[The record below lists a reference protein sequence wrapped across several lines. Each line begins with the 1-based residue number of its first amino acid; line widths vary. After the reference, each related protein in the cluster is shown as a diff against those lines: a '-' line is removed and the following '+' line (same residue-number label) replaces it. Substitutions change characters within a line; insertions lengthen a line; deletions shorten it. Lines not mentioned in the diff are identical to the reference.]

1 MKPTSESARPTLHQP
16 RIGAVGRLGRRDTI
30 ESPFD
35 LNIFSDILDSKRK
48 DFEIIENAGIGSEL
62 QTVCWP
68 APAQWL

>member
-1 MKPTSESARPTLHQP
+1 MNPTSESVYPTFHQP
-16 RIGAVGRLGRRDTI
+16 RIGAAGRLGRRDI
-30 ESPFD
+30 VEGPFD
-35 LNIFSDILDSKRK
+35 LSIFSDTLDFKRK